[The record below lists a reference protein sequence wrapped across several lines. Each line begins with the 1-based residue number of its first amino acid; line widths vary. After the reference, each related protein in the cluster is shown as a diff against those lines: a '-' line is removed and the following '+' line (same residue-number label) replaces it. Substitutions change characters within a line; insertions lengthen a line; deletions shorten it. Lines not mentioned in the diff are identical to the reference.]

1 MNIFF
6 CCVVGQIAQ
15 EKQVMQKISKTFF
28 PILGK
33 IRKSHFFM
41 NLLRDFWVQSY
52 SGAEYSGFPI
62 EENILKGNEI
72 WRQLEHPSLNLE
84 EINELSVSSIR
95 YITWTSAE
103 LKKKEEDCPTPPPL
117 LVLNLWNLISGLH
130 CCCSYV
136 TLWQQDHRKS
146 QLFVLLLVPQNS
158 RNQGSEGLLMQFP
171 LS

>member
-1 MNIFF
+1 
-6 CCVVGQIAQ
+6 
-15 EKQVMQKISKTFF
+15 MQKISKTFF

-103 LKKKEEDCPTPPPL
+103 LKKKEEDCPTPPLPL
-117 LVLNLWNLISGLH
+117 YLSLTYEISSQDYIAAAALMWH
-130 CCCSYV
+130 CGNKIIGSPSFSSYSWFLKIV
-136 TLWQQDHRKS
+136 GIKVQKVSWC
-146 QLFVLLLVPQNS
+146 N
-158 RNQGSEGLLMQFP
+158 FP
-171 LS
+171 YPNYCYTAAATV